1 MNSTSEQDHITLRR
15 TFERPHYP
23 ISNNLTKISTKHFMG
38 INQVTNFLVQSS
50 KKKEWSK
57 RAVLI
62 SCRKKWNWEE
72 DDDDDDDINTLLEP
86 FVLSQLTEAWISLT
100 APCQSRPSIK
110 CWASATSKP
119 TFPRYK
125 LNKWYIPWIQL
136 AFVKRE
142 RERFIYGYI
151 LWNKGLESRAKLGDF
166 DSMVLDLEID
176 TPPLLKYNNT
186 RSIFFPDNICIKCL
200 VTQSNNKYQPFCNEI
215 TDWQPKSKFL
225 KKKKKQRL
233 TNWQYRLSGFGFS
246 WKVET
251 QIRPLHELESVNRRW
266 RRDFYWRR
274 RRFWKLMM
282 MSLRSLCL
290 RTVTY
295 SLLLF
300 SPLIITLHSA
310 PLGFFFFFMNLTLFP
325 IFLC

>member
-1 MNSTSEQDHITLRR
+1 MNSTSEQDHITLTR

-23 ISNNLTKISTKHFMG
+23 ISNNLTKISTKLFMG

-62 SCRKKWNWEE
+62 SCSKKWNWEE

-215 TDWQPKSKFL
+215 TDWQPKSKIFF
-225 KKKKKQRL
+225 KKKNKDWLTDSIVSLDLDFLERL
-233 TNWQYRLSGFGFS
+233 
-246 WKVET
+246 
-251 QIRPLHELESVNRRW
+251 
-266 RRDFYWRR
+266 RR
-274 RRFWKLMM
+274 RSGHCTNLKAWTGDGEGI
-282 MSLRSLCL
+282 STGGGEDSGSWWWW
-290 RTVTY
+290 VWD
-295 SLLLF
+295 
-300 SPLIITLHSA
+300 HSA
-310 PLGFFFFFMNLTLFP
+310 
-325 IFLC
+325 CEQ